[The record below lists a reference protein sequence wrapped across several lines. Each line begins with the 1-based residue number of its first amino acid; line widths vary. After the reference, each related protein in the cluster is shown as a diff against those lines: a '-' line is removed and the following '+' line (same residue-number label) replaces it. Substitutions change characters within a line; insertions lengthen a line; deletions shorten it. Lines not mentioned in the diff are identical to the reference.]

1 MEKLE
6 LKIINK
12 SDLELL
18 KKYNKN
24 IVVTES
30 DLLIGYYK
38 VIINTITDTIICYIE
53 KDEVKN
59 ESWYQK
65 NIFII

>member
-24 IVVTES
+24 ITVTES
-30 DLLIGYYK
+30 NLLIGYYK

-53 KDEVKN
+53 KDEIKN
-59 ESWYQK
+59 ES
-65 NIFII
+65 